1 MFLHLFLTLASGL
14 LLVPP
19 PPIIFPTGEAVD
31 VPAISETVIE
41 VDPDDLLDGL
51 DAPFPDEA
59 LPESFVNPPPGE
71 ESILEEADL
80 ASPFTADGFPGGIG
94 DVSFTFDTNPDLV
107 DGILTGGQ
115 VSYVVTDHDL
125 SRGEIRALHAV
136 MEEELANQA
145 EADLPEGVDR
155 YDTRADLEQFGG
167 VESVS
172 ATIAMEGTGL
182 NLVISHLFVPVGNT
196 LVVNTVVISMFSD
209 VALPTVAALT
219 EELAAATI
227 QYLGDVAESA
237 G

>member
-1 MFLHLFLTLASGL
+1 MKTLAKVVGIVGAAAAVIWAMRDRFIS
-14 LLVPP
+14 VAASREPEPP
-19 PPIIFPTGEAVD
+19 VLRVA
-31 VPAISETVIE
+31 PAEPELMSIDAI
-41 VDPDDLLDGL
+41 DGIGPVFAGRL
-51 DAPFPDEA
+51 KGA
-59 LPESFVNPPPGE
+59 
-71 ESILEEADL
+71 
-80 ASPFTADGFPGGIG
+80 GIG